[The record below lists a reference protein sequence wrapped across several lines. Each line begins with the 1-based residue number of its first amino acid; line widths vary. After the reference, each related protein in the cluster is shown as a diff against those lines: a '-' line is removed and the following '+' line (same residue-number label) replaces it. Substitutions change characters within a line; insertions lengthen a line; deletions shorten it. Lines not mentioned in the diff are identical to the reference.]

1 MIGCSLLFC
10 MCEIDCSVYRLL
22 QTQSLIQPK
31 KTPAYKDFNGESC
44 FINEAR
50 MQLIS
55 LKQLPKSKS
64 LNHTFFF
71 VVVVV
76 VAKGKPCMDEHF
88 YCDIS
93 MKKLNME
100 ASTSSCSMFKHTS
113 LCCQIIP

>member
-1 MIGCSLLFC
+1 MIGCSQLFC
-10 MCEIDCSVYRLL
+10 MCEIDCSVFRLL

-64 LNHTFFF
+64 LNHTFFLLLLLLLPKANRAWMNIF
-71 VVVVV
+71 TVI
-76 VAKGKPCMDEHF
+76 F
-88 YCDIS
+88 
-93 MKKLNME
+93 
-100 ASTSSCSMFKHTS
+100 
-113 LCCQIIP
+113 Q